1 MRLRGRGRPARVYQK
16 AVSMDLGSSDYISVQ
31 FAEKFHVF
39 DPKPE
44 DFRIEDIANALSM
57 IPRFGGHT
65 PFHYSVAQHCV
76 LGASQ
81 VEQRFKLEFLMHD
94 RAEAYIGDMVR
105 PIKLALLG
113 YAEIEE
119 RIMEVSASLFDV
131 PVKMSPEVKL
141 ADNRMLV
148 TEANTFFS
156 RAKNRWWEEPHWPAP
171 YNIRINQW
179 SQTQAARA
187 FLGLYKALR

>member
-1 MRLRGRGRPARVYQK
+1 VAGDDLRAYQK
-16 AVSMDLGSSDYISVQ
+16 AVSMDLGSSDYISAQ
-31 FAEKFHVF
+31 FVEKFHVF

-76 LGASQ
+76 MGASQ
-81 VEQRFKLEFLMHD
+81 VEQQFKLEFLMHD

-105 PIKLALLG
+105 PIKLAMLG

-119 RIMEVSASLFDV
+119 RIMEVSAPLFDV
-131 PVKMSPEVKL
+131 PVEKSPEVKL

-148 TEANTFFS
+148 TEAKNFFP
-156 RAKNRWWEEPHWPAP
+156 RAKDRWWEEPQWPAP
-171 YNIRINQW
+171 YNIRIYQW
-179 SQTQAARA
+179 SHTQAARA
-187 FLGLYKALR
+187 FMNMYKALR